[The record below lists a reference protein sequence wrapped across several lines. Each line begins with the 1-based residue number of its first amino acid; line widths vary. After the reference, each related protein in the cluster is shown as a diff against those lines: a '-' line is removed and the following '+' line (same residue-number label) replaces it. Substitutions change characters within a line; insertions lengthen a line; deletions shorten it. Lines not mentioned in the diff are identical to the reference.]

1 MSLFCAVYGVWGGPI
16 GYQNICGIVK
26 SLIKTYRV
34 SSQSKGC
41 ATRDLA
47 DRN

>member
-1 MSLFCAVYGVWGGPI
+1 MSLFCAVYGGWGGPI

-34 SSQSKGC
+34 SSQSFVQEAKG
-41 ATRDLA
+41 AQHVT
-47 DRN
+47 